1 MCFVPQ
7 GEGKTVSA
15 CTSAPHESDEVAMAR
30 FANRES
36 LNSCKQNMHTLRRGK
51 RRGRRNAAVKVESGD
66 DSYDVNRD
74 ELYGVMMMTSSGSM
88 PILVC
93 L

>member
-36 LNSCKQNMHTLRRGK
+36 LNSCKQSMHTLRRGK

-66 DSYDVNRD
+66 DSYGVNWD
-74 ELYGVMMMTSSGSM
+74 ELYGSDDDDE
-88 PILVC
+88 
-93 L
+93 

>member
-1 MCFVPQ
+1 MGFVPQ

-30 FANRES
+30 FANREI

-51 RRGRRNAAVKVESGD
+51 RRGRRNVVVKVESGD
-66 DSYDVNRD
+66 DSYGMNCMA
-74 ELYGVMMMTSSGSM
+74 VMMMTCSGSM